1 MKNSEAVDPVQVSP
15 LMQKLNHVYTEPFK
29 FSLHLASNMAL
40 WKGVTMDKRC
50 VKAGD
55 ENAFQLYRPAFISAP
70 VLTLLCA
77 RRASLSDILQSGGAG
92 RGEEREHESQAHDR
106 IHTHTLENWVRVTV
120 HTRRVRVE
128 MLSEAG
134 PRRWEAE
141 RCING
146 GLMSEVV
153 ETNKLQWKQNQTN
166 FQTGSKQPTQ
176 LWNAPSNKTKK
187 SDLTELNFLTDDSR
201 NHAMF

>member
-1 MKNSEAVDPVQVSP
+1 
-15 LMQKLNHVYTEPFK
+15 
-29 FSLHLASNMAL
+29 
-40 WKGVTMDKRC
+40 MDKRC

-134 PRRWEAE
+134 PRR
-141 RCING
+141 
-146 GLMSEVV
+146 
-153 ETNKLQWKQNQTN
+153 
-166 FQTGSKQPTQ
+166 
-176 LWNAPSNKTKK
+176 
-187 SDLTELNFLTDDSR
+187 
-201 NHAMF
+201 